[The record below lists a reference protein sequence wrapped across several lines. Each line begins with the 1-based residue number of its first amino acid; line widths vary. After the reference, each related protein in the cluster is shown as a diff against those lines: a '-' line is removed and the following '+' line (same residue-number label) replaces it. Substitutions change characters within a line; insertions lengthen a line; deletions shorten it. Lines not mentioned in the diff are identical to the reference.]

1 MYYSEAI
8 HRRTLRPLLEAPAEL
23 NACPVRGKQL
33 GAYDVTDHRT
43 TTSKE
48 DFFFYSKKLSTVL
61 FGLLSFFYTI
71 TFFFSKLIM
80 RLKYLYIV
88 LWVISSL

>member
-71 TFFFSKLIM
+71 TFFFQ
-80 RLKYLYIV
+80 
-88 LWVISSL
+88 SS